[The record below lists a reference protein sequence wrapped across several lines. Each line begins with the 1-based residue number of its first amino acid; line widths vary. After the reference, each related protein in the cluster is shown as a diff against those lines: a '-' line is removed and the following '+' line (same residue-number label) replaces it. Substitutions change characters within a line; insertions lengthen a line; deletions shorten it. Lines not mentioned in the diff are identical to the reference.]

1 MFVVS
6 LPDLRLK
13 YSCIIWLQLAIH
25 RPQVGLRFGIKLAIV
40 LKEIGFWTDFQDE
53 EQKVEVE
60 AKGQLRYR
68 LEYDFTTQE
77 LKITVSPLRLY
88 VV

>member
-1 MFVVS
+1 MV
-6 LPDLRLK
+6 LRFK
-13 YSCIIWLQLAIH
+13 FGIPRS
-25 RPQVGLRFGIKLAIV
+25 QVGQRFGTKLAIV

-77 LKITVSPLRLY
+77 LKITVSPLWYLS
-88 VV
+88 V

>member
-6 LPDLRLK
+6 FARLEAQVFLHNMAL
-13 YSCIIWLQLAIH
+13 IWSAFKS
-25 RPQVGLRFGIKLAIV
+25 QVGQRLRIKLAIV

-77 LKITVSPLRLY
+77 LKITVSP
-88 VV
+88 

>member
-1 MFVVS
+1 M
-6 LPDLRLK
+6 
-13 YSCIIWLQLAIH
+13 
-25 RPQVGLRFGIKLAIV
+25 KLAIV

-88 VV
+88 VA

>member
-1 MFVVS
+1 MA
-6 LPDLRLK
+6 L
-13 YSCIIWLQLAIH
+13 
-25 RPQVGLRFGIKLAIV
+25 V

-53 EQKVEVE
+53 EPKEEVE

-77 LKITVSPLRLY
+77 LKITVSSIDIVIITKLTKGTWEIEHKL
-88 VV
+88 

>member
-6 LPDLRLK
+6 FARLETEVFLHNMVL
-13 YSCIIWLQLAIH
+13 IWSAFKQ
-25 RPQVGLRFGIKLAIV
+25 QVGQRLRMKLAIV

-77 LKITVSPLRLY
+77 LKITVSP
-88 VV
+88 